1 MVITKRYCV
10 IIHIQMKMLNQRQKK
25 AQIIEIQLNGGSIA
39 DKIDWARDHLK
50 KQVYI
55 SNVFSR
61 NEMIDCIGI
70 TKGRCFAGRWHTR
83 KLKTRMAAQTIGRQL
98 KGQ

>member
-1 MVITKRYCV
+1 MADDKLLVIKNDLNKTMRFCKEIRV
-10 IIHIQMKMLNQRQKK
+10 IVYIQIKMLNQRQKK

-39 DKIDWARDHLK
+39 DQIDWARDHLE
-50 KQVYI
+50 KQVDI

-70 TKGRCFAGRWHTR
+70 TKGRCFAGRWHTK
-83 KLKTRMAAQTIGRQL
+83 KL
-98 KGQ
+98 